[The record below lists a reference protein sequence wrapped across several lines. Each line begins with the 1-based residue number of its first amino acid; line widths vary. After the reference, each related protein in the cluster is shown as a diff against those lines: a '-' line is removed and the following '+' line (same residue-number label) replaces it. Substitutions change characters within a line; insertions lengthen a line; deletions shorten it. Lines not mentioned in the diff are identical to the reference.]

1 MQLVEKGILNLD
13 DGEQIEKL
21 CPELKTLKVLKKD
34 RTFEEKKKAI
44 TLRMLL
50 SHTAGFG
57 YSFFNERLRDY
68 NYPAGQDEFNG
79 RIEEMIQPLLFQPG
93 EGWEYGVRRIIIPP
107 SYQLH

>member
-1 MQLVEKGILNLD
+1 MQLVEKGVLKLD
-13 DGEQIEKL
+13 DDEQIESL

-34 RTFEEKKKAI
+34 RTLEDKKKAI

-68 NYPAGQDEFNG
+68 NFPAGQDEFGG
-79 RIEEMIQPLLFQPG
+79 RMEDMIQPLLFQPG
-93 EGWEYGVRRIIIPP
+93 EGWEYGVRPVQF
-107 SYQLH
+107 SS

>member
-13 DGEQIEKL
+13 DGEQIENL

-34 RTFEEKKKAI
+34 RTLEDKKKAI

-68 NYPAGQDEFNG
+68 SYPAGQDEFNG
-79 RIEEMIQPLLFQPG
+79 RIEEMVQPLLFQPG
-93 EGWEYGVRRIIIPP
+93 EGWEYGVCRSFVPIERQ
-107 SYQLH
+107 SY